1 MEKGP
6 KKGLLK
12 AADIYEHRAQRA
24 KELKAEGKKIMGYFC
39 IYPVLEIMTAF
50 DIMPFRILGDMKE
63 TITMADSCLP
73 TIVCPFIRSAMDLG
87 LKKRYDFFDGIVMSH
102 SCEVGEK
109 AAHIWRTY
117 MEPKYFH
124 FLDVPHTTSHP
135 ALMQFSKQLREFQK
149 SLEEFTGEKISED
162 KLIEAIELCNHQ
174 RRLVQNM
181 YELRKLDPPL
191 LSGADIIKT
200 MVAIMSLPVA
210 EGNQLLKEIIDD
222 IHQLKKKTP
231 PKTPHRLLVWG
242 SILDNIALVDMIE
255 NVGAN
260 VVMDDNCVGSRA
272 YFPMVNTHASPLEAL
287 STRYLK
293 EIKCPRTFLRPDPF
307 NVKKDH
313 LEDLDLR
320 FSYIKSYIKNWHVT
334 GVVLQSIRYCD
345 IHGYDAPGL
354 MDYLDH
360 LGVPY
365 IYVEHDYSE
374 VAMAQL
380 KTRIQ
385 AFLELGK
392 YAQKARSVC

>member
-1 MEKGP
+1 MEKET

-12 AADIYEHRAQRA
+12 AADIYANRAQRA

-50 DIMPFRILGDMKE
+50 DIMPFRILGDMNE

-135 ALMQFSKQLREFQK
+135 ALMQFSNQLWEFQK
-149 SLEEFTGEKISED
+149 SLEEFTGENIPED
-162 KLIEAIELCNHQ
+162 KLNEAIVLCNHQ
-174 RRLVQNM
+174 RRLVQNI

-191 LSGADIIKT
+191 LSGSDIIRI

-210 EGNQLLKEIIDD
+210 EGNQLLKEVIDD
-222 IHQLKKKTP
+222 IQQLEKKTP
-231 PKTPHRLLVWG
+231 AKTPHRLLVWG

-255 NVGAN
+255 DIGAN

-272 YFPMVNTHASPLEAL
+272 YFPMVNTNASPLEAL

-293 EIKCPRTFLRPDPF
+293 EIKCPRTFPRSDLF
-307 NVKKDH
+307 SVKKDH
-313 LEDLDLR
+313 LEDLELR
-320 FSYIKSYIKNWHVT
+320 FSYIKDYIENWNVT

-345 IHGYDAPGL
+345 IHGYDTPGL
-354 MDYLDH
+354 IDYLDH
-360 LGVPY
+360 LGVPN

-374 VAMAQL
+374 IAMAQL
-380 KTRIQ
+380 RTRIQ

-392 YAQKARSVC
+392 HSQKS